1 MNDLLD
7 ILLGI
12 FASLTALGII
22 VCILTVFV
30 RIIWIAVVYIWTCG
44 AG

>member
-1 MNDLLD
+1 MNGLLD

-30 RIIWIAVVYIWTCG
+30 RILWIVVSYIWTCG